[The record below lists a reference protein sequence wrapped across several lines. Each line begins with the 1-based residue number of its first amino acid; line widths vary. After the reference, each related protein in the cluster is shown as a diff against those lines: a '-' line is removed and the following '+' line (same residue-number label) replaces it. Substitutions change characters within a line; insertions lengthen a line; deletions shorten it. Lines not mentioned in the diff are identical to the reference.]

1 MPCIGLQNPQEPG
14 SGKLTLFY
22 CSNCSKRVGNVVL
35 TLNNSVCFDRYSMW
49 FNRLANIGWGNA
61 AKPLQKVINGVGDF
75 IALLE
80 QSTVDRKSNESHFLL
95 IPCFRSLT
103 FFLDDV
109 SWTGPLIVGH
119 EVYLDIISNCLVFRM
134 KAAKSIIDKYIRH
147 GIYNKH
153 LSSLPSTGSSYTVHI
168 SSVRGWSWIELC
180 SPWSHCFFFID

>member
-103 FFLDDV
+103 PFFPWWFD
-109 SWTGPLIVGH
+109 PLIVGH

-134 KAAKSIIDKYIRH
+134 KAAESIIDKYIRH